1 MHEKGGMELAL
12 AMSSQYSTKQLYD
25 ILEMLDVHDCMV
37 EQAREKEKNSK
48 QK

>member
-12 AMSSQYSTKQLYD
+12 DMSSKYSTKQLYD
-25 ILEMLDVHDCMV
+25 ILEMLDVYDCMV
-37 EQAREKEKNSK
+37 EQTREKEKNSK